1 VLAAVATAARRR
13 RARETSRL
21 LWRIAPIVSAAAML
35 LAAVVRWRHATPII
49 PIAMLAIAGAG
60 WILYAYAGRHVN
72 RVSDRTA
79 SAIDD
84 EAHLGGEL
92 RSAAWFAARG
102 TTDPWAGFHLD
113 RAAEHLESID
123 FAHLYP
129 PVRAR
134 RARVATGLMVAV
146 ALLLLATFPERPRA
160 VAATRTAPPEAAP
173 RKVPPV
179 AVEGLPAELP
189 QELEDLLAAIENG
202 TLPTGN
208 PADAALRDT
217 LIRLQALKD
226 PQALAAL
233 ARAMAADRSRADD
246 GAKMKELADRAKRDA
261 AMTPPSDIRDAL
273 EQLSKKLSDPDRE
286 TDSAGFE
293 KSDEAQPQGS
303 VDLAGPPPQ
312 SSRDASAI
320 ASLGMIALSKQ
331 EASDP
336 NAPPGAGAGGASSS
350 PNTGGT
356 MPGISK
362 ALRQEIIEANEDDV
376 AGDVHTEA
384 RRQTERGK
392 AAATFTGSAAGT
404 FDATR
409 ASAPPP
415 VPETRRAGIQTY
427 FSRKQ

>member
-1 VLAAVATAARRR
+1 VATAARRR

-21 LWRIAPIVSAAAML
+21 LWRVAPIVSAMGLIVAAF
-35 LAAVVRWRHATPII
+35 VRWRNAPAII
-49 PIAMLAIAGAG
+49 PLALLAVSAAG
-60 WILYAYAGRHVN
+60 WITYACLQRYRV
-72 RVSDRTA
+72 RVSDATA

-84 EAHLGGEL
+84 DARLGGEL
-92 RSAAWFAARG
+92 RSATWFAARS
-102 TTDPWAGFHLD
+102 TDDPWAAFHLE

-123 FAHLYP
+123 FARLYA

-134 RARVATGLMVAV
+134 RARVATGVMVAV
-146 ALLLLATFPERPRA
+146 ALLLVATFPERPRA
-160 VAATRTAPPEAAP
+160 VAAVRAAPSETPP

-179 AVEGLPAELP
+179 ALDGVPAELP
-189 QELEDLLAAIENG
+189 QGLEDLLVAIENG
-202 TLPTGN
+202 TLPAGN
-208 PADAALRDT
+208 AADAALRGT
-217 LIRLQALKD
+217 LTQLQALKD

-246 GAKMKELADRAKRDA
+246 AAKMKELADRAKRDA

-273 EQLSKKLSDPDRE
+273 EQLSKKLSDPGGE
-286 TDSAGFE
+286 MDSAGFE

-320 ASLGMIALSKQ
+320 ASLGMVALSKQ

-356 MPGISK
+356 MPEISR
-362 ALRQEIIEANEDDV
+362 ALRHEIIEANEDDV
-376 AGDVHTEA
+376 TGDVHTDA
-384 RRQTERGK
+384 RRHTERGK

>member
-1 VLAAVATAARRR
+1 VSAIGLVVAAFVRWRNASAIIPPGLLVL
-13 RARETSRL
+13 
-21 LWRIAPIVSAAAML
+21 SAAA
-35 LAAVVRWRHATPII
+35 W
-49 PIAMLAIAGAG
+49 IA
-60 WILYAYAGRHVN
+60 YAYLQRYRV
-72 RVSDRTA
+72 RVSDATA

-84 EAHLGGEL
+84 DAHLGGEL

-102 TTDPWAGFHLD
+102 TTDPWAGFHLE
-113 RAAEHLESID
+113 RAADRLESID
-123 FAHLYP
+123 FAQLYP

-134 RARVATGLMVAV
+134 RARAATGVMVAL
-146 ALLLLATFPERPRA
+146 ALLLVATFPSRPRA
-160 VAATRTAPPEAAP
+160 VAATRVAPSGTAA

-179 AVEGLPAELP
+179 AIEGVPAELP
-189 QELEDLLAAIENG
+189 QELEDLFAAIENG
-202 TLPTGN
+202 TLPSASG
-208 PADAALRDT
+208 ADAALRNT
-217 LIRLQALKD
+217 LTRLLALKD

-261 AMTPPSDIRDAL
+261 SMTPPSDIRDAL
-273 EQLSKKLSDPDRE
+273 QQLSKKLSDPERDM
-286 TDSAGFE
+286 DSAGFE
-293 KSDEAQPQGS
+293 KSDEAQPQAS

-320 ASLGMIALSKQ
+320 ASLGMVALSKQ

-350 PNTGGT
+350 PDGGGT
-356 MPGISK
+356 MAGVSK
-362 ALRQEIIEANEDDV
+362 ALRHEIIEANEDDV
-376 AGDVHTEA
+376 TADVHTDA

-404 FDATR
+404 SDAAR
-409 ASAPPP
+409 ASAPPL

>member
-1 VLAAVATAARRR
+1 VSATGLVVAAFVRWRNASAIIPPGLLVL
-13 RARETSRL
+13 
-21 LWRIAPIVSAAAML
+21 SAAA
-35 LAAVVRWRHATPII
+35 W
-49 PIAMLAIAGAG
+49 IA
-60 WILYAYAGRHVN
+60 YAYLQRYRV
-72 RVSDRTA
+72 RVSDATA

-84 EAHLGGEL
+84 DAHLGGEL

-113 RAAEHLESID
+113 RAADRLESID
-123 FAHLYP
+123 FAQLYP

-134 RARVATGLMVAV
+134 RARVATGVMVAL
-146 ALLLLATFPERPRA
+146 ALLLVATFPERPRA
-160 VAATRTAPPEAAP
+160 VAATRVAPSGTAP

-179 AVEGLPAELP
+179 ALEGVPAELP

-202 TLPTGN
+202 TLPSGRA
-208 PADAALRDT
+208 ADAALRST
-217 LIRLQALKD
+217 LTQLLALND

-261 AMTPPSDIRDAL
+261 SMTPPSDIRDAL
-273 EQLSKKLSDPDRE
+273 QQLSKNLSDPERDM
-286 TDSAGFE
+286 DSAGFE
-293 KSDEAQPQGS
+293 KSDEAQPQAAA
-303 VDLAGPPPQ
+303 DLAGPPPQ

-320 ASLGMIALSKQ
+320 ASLGMVALSKQ
-331 EASDP
+331 ETSDP

-350 PNTGGT
+350 PDAGGT
-356 MPGISK
+356 MAGISK
-362 ALRQEIIEANEDDV
+362 ALRHEIIEANEDDV
-376 AGDVHTEA
+376 TGDVHTDA

-392 AAATFTGSAAGT
+392 AAATFTGAAAGT
-404 FDATR
+404 SDATR
-409 ASAPPP
+409 ASAPPL